1 MHTYKPK
8 ERLQCVANGGNEAII
23 VMLLSVTNSGK
34 RILVPLIVAA
44 LGSCVLV
51 VCLGQPAAGRAEFEK
66 PAPDAAEAEE
76 DTARQGESLFGNDP
90 SFSERP
96 NYNPEGG
103 IYYRMML
110 AVLIVVVLGAAAI
123 YVSRKLLPRI
133 TNLPGKEIR
142 VAETVH
148 LGPKK
153 AVHVLEV
160 ANRRF
165 LIGSTSESVT
175 KLADITS
182 DSAEFSPRDAD
193 YGWEHK

>member
-1 MHTYKPK
+1 
-8 ERLQCVANGGNEAII
+8 
-23 VMLLSVTNSGK
+23 MLLSLTDSRK
-34 RILVPLIVAA
+34 RVIVLLMAVILGGCLLA
-44 LGSCVLV
+44 
-51 VCLGQPAAGRAEFEK
+51 VCLGQAAGERGRSEK
-66 PAPDAAEAEE
+66 PAPGTAEAVEE
-76 DTARQGESLFGNDP
+76 MGRQGESVFGDDP
-90 SFSERP
+90 SFSDRLG
-96 NYNPEGG
+96 YNPEGG

-160 ANRRF
+160 GGRRF

-175 KLADITS
+175 KLADITG
-182 DSAEFSPRDAD
+182 DSADVSAQDAD
-193 YGWEHK
+193 YSWEHK

>member
-1 MHTYKPK
+1 
-8 ERLQCVANGGNEAII
+8 
-23 VMLLSVTNSGK
+23 MLLSLTDSGK
-34 RILVPLIVAA
+34 RTLIPLTTVV
-44 LGSCVLV
+44 LGGCLLA
-51 VCLGQPAAGRAEFEK
+51 VCLGRPAGERAEFEE
-66 PAPDAAEAEE
+66 PAHGTAKAEE
-76 DTARQGESLFGNDP
+76 ETGGQAESVFGDDP
-90 SFSERP
+90 TFSDKLS
-96 NYNPEGG
+96 YNPESG

-123 YVSRKLLPRI
+123 YVSKKLLPRI

-160 ANRRF
+160 GTRRF

-175 KLADITS
+175 KLADITG
-182 DSAEFSPRDAD
+182 DSASVCAQDAD
-193 YGWEHK
+193 YSWEHK

>member
-1 MHTYKPK
+1 MR
-8 ERLQCVANGGNEAII
+8 ECLRCVANGGNEVITG
-23 VMLLSVTNSGK
+23 MFLSLTDSGK
-34 RILVPLIVAA
+34 R
-44 LGSCVLV
+44 VLV
-51 VCLGQPAAGRAEFEK
+51 LLMAVILGGCLLAVCLGQATGERGQFPK
-66 PAPDAAEAEE
+66 SAPDAAEAEE
-76 DTARQGESLFGNDP
+76 EMGRQDESAFGDDP
-90 SFSERP
+90 SFSDRLS
-96 NYNPEGG
+96 YNPEGG

-110 AVLIVVVLGAAAI
+110 AILIVVVLGAAAI

-153 AVHVLEV
+153 AVHLLEV
-160 ANRRF
+160 GSRRF

-182 DSAEFSPRDAD
+182 DSSDISTQRAD
-193 YGWEHK
+193 YSWEHK